1 MNSPETSWLEER
13 LFVLRTLEDL
23 KAEQRRQ
30 SEAVAGE
37 RASVIEKGSRDIR
50 AAHEKIRAL
59 EKSGNTLRLKNWI
72 MTLALG
78 GAGAVVIEFLKAFIH
93 GWKP

>member
-1 MNSPETSWLEER
+1 M
-13 LFVLRTLEDL
+13 LRTLDDL

-30 SEAVAGE
+30 SEAAAGE
-37 RASVIEKGSRDIR
+37 RAAVIEKGSRDIR

-78 GAGAVVIEFLKAFIH
+78 GAGAVAFEFVKAFLR